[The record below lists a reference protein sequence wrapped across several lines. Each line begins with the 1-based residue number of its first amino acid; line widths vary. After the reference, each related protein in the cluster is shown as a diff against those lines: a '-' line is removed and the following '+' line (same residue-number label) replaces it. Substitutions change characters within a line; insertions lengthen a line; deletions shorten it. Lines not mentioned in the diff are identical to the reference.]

1 VYGYFHRY
9 IFSICFVFAAMWP
22 FTYGSKFWK
31 TNRILV
37 MSWGVF
43 CLIMSSFTLLP
54 VVKQESLPLMLV
66 SLFDLT
72 NGVDKYLE
80 L

>member
-1 VYGYFHRY
+1 
-9 IFSICFVFAAMWP
+9 MWP
-22 FTYGSKFWK
+22 FTYGEKFWK
-31 TNRILV
+31 SNRILV
-37 MSWGVF
+37 MSWGVC